1 MENILRIVIG
11 LHSIARGASHLWGQ
25 LPRWKV
31 VEAVAALGESTAEAV
46 VQTIRNL
53 AAELDTGVIPGILG
67 PVAEGDSLVTYVGHA
82 GQLQVGGTPLG
93 FFAAY
98 RGYNGEETRYE
109 ASWAAPNNGE
119 WTVNGSRARDLAR
132 VVWALETT
140 EWANY
145 WSIRDVPV
153 PEGGA
158 EEFQRYRQLGHRF
171 GAGHILAAPV
181 SASVEPVEGEAMA

>member
-53 AAELDTGVIPGILG
+53 AAELDTGPVPGITG

-98 RGYNGEETRYE
+98 KGYGGEETRYE
-109 ASWAAPNNGE
+109 ATWEAPHDGE

-145 WSIRDVPV
+145 WRIRDVPV

-158 EEFQRYRQLGHRF
+158 EEFQRYRQLGRF
-171 GAGHILAAPV
+171 GAASILAGPV
-181 SASVEPVEGEAMA
+181 SASTVEEGEAMA